1 MVKNQKGFS
10 LVELLAI
17 IVITTTI
24 IIPLLSSLVGNI
36 EVNYRFHDRRS
47 AASVADGTINSINKL
62 DFTDLNTLVDA
73 SATAG
78 DYYIELNQD
87 NCTILADPVDEA
99 LCTQIFSTIWNNLSF
114 DATTYRVFIYD
125 YNIEQQL
132 YLDEITDNALIPQSA
147 RDEIADYAVIGTSQA
162 NLLRM
167 TIWIQ
172 YEDDPVSDIVLSGLI
187 FEDIPNFGN

>member
-17 IVITTTI
+17 IIITTTI

-36 EVNYRFHDRRS
+36 EINHRFHDRRS

-62 DFTDLNTLVDA
+62 DFTDLNTLVDN
-73 SATAG
+73 ATIAG
-78 DYYIELNQD
+78 NHYIELNQD
-87 NCTILADPVDEA
+87 NCTNLTSPIDEA
-99 LCTQIFSTIWNNLSF
+99 LCSQIFSTIWNNLSF
-114 DATTYRVFIYD
+114 DATTFRVFIYD
-125 YNIEQQL
+125 YNIELQTE
-132 YLDEITDNALIPQSA
+132 LDQITGNLAIPQSA
-147 RDEIADYAVIGTSQA
+147 RDEIANYAVIGTSPA

-187 FEDIPNFGN
+187 FEDIPNFAN